1 MVNMT
6 DTKCT
11 KRDFLRKLGVGL
23 GSLAVSSTVFKG
35 IESLVNTA
43 DAETHDSASYAESA
57 VHVPTMA
64 EIDNLMAR
72 GSVDEIL
79 REEYGTRVK
88 KGTIEQIKRKPNSI
102 HTNFKDLV
110 YQEDKQPL
118 DKRPSLVMFYVKSDK
133 ETDIQSRE
141 AIIFK
146 YLSNTFS
153 RDVNFFAYNI
163 ADQDDFKQRKLLD
176 SNFGYEVQ
184 KEENITEVPS
194 IGMYSI
200 FDLVEYE
207 EPKIND
213 GLIKQVDIL
222 KGGPDDNKWIP
233 EWITSLTGY
242 WIKPNLF
249 GKQSPENN
257 GTLYIFKNTFDYQ
270 EIKGFKY
277 Q

>member
-1 MVNMT
+1 MT
-6 DTKCT
+6 DARYT
-11 KRDFLRKLGVGL
+11 KRDFLKKLGIGL

-35 IESLVNTA
+35 IESLINTA
-43 DAETHDSASYAESA
+43 DAETHDSASGYAESA

-64 EIDNLMAR
+64 EIEMLMAR

-79 REEYGTRVK
+79 NEEYGTRVK
-88 KGTIEQIKRKPNSI
+88 KGTIEQIKRKPQSI
-102 HTNFKDLV
+102 ITNFRDLV
-110 YQEDKQPL
+110 YQEEKDAL
-118 DKRPSLVMFYVKSDK
+118 DKRPSLVMFYVNSEKSK
-133 ETDIQSRE
+133 NASPRE

-146 YLSNTFS
+146 SLANRFS
-153 RDVNFFAYNI
+153 GKVNFFTYDI
-163 ADQDDFKQRKLLD
+163 SIQEKYKKRKIFD
-176 SNFGYEVQ
+176 SSFGNEVQ
-184 KEENITEVPS
+184 KNEGIVEIPA
-194 IGMYSI
+194 IGMYSV
-200 FDLVEYE
+200 FDLAEYE
-207 EPKIND
+207 TPDIND

-249 GKQSPENN
+249 AEQSPENN
-257 GTLYIFKNTFDYQ
+257 GKLYRFKNTFDYQ

>member
-1 MVNMT
+1 MT

>member
-1 MVNMT
+1 MT
-6 DTKCT
+6 DARYT
-11 KRDFLRKLGVGL
+11 KRDFLKKLGIGL

-249 GKQSPENN
+249 AEQSPENN
-257 GTLYIFKNTFDYQ
+257 GKLYRFKNTFDYQ

>member
-1 MVNMT
+1 MT

-88 KGTIEQIKRKPNSI
+88 KGTIEQIKRKAYSKE
-102 HTNFKDLV
+102 TNFRDLV

-118 DKRPSLVMFYVKSDK
+118 DKRPSLVMFYVNSDK
-133 ETDIQSRE
+133 GQNSDAQTRE

-146 YLSNTFS
+146 SLAKSFSKDLDFLAYDVSISHDYFKSKSNKSYFGKES
-153 RDVNFFAYNI
+153 
-163 ADQDDFKQRKLLD
+163 QD
-176 SNFGYEVQ
+176 
-184 KEENITEVPS
+184 KEGITAVPS
-194 IGMYSI
+194 IGMYSV
-200 FDLVEYE
+200 FDLTEYE

-213 GLIKQVDIL
+213 GKIKQIDIL
-222 KGGPDDNKWIP
+222 RGGPTK
-233 EWITSLTGY
+233 TSSILQWFKTDASMNN
-242 WIKPNLF
+242 WIKYNVTEPN
-249 GKQSPENN
+249 GSYVYRVNTNSVKQ
-257 GTLYIFKNTFDYQ
+257 IFY
-270 EIKGFKY
+270 
-277 Q
+277 